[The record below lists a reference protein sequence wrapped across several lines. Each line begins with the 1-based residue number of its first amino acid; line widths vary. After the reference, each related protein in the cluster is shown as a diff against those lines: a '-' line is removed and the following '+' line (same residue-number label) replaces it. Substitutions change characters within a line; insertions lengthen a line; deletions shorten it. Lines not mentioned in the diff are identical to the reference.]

1 VSLGGRIHLLLAAF
15 AVLMLACVLCGF
27 KYVEYLVPMRVT
39 RDWLLSW
46 RVRRYSQRH
55 AHPPD

>member
-1 VSLGGRIHLLLAAF
+1 
-15 AVLMLACVLCGF
+15 MLACVLCGF